1 MTEKEY
7 WIWFASL
14 NILPIKKYK
23 IFESLKSVDKI
34 FFAETR
40 ELLMIQEINLNDIF
54 EIQKSKDINL
64 IKKYEDYINKNQID
78 IININDKLYPK
89 KLKNIYDPPVVL
101 FAKGNV
107 ELLKNI
113 GIAVIGSRD
122 ANEYGKRQAYNLG
135 YNLAK
140 YGYSVI
146 SGLAKGI
153 DGAAHLG
160 ALKATGNTIAVIGSG
175 LDVIYPKENLN
186 LYKSVFEKGLI
197 ISEFIVGTKPLA
209 KNFPMRNRIVSGLS
223 SGVVVAQAKE
233 QSGAM
238 ITVDLAL
245 EQGKNVYAIPRKHR
259 YTAKLWLQFV
269 NKSRC

>member
-23 IFESLKSVDKI
+23 ILEKFKSVDKI
-34 FFAETR
+34 FFAKNSG
-40 ELLMIQEINLNDIF
+40 LLTIHEINLNDIF
-54 EIQKSKDINL
+54 EIQKSKDLNL
-64 IKKYEDYINKNQID
+64 IKKYKDYINKNQINV
-78 IININDKLYPK
+78 ININDKLYPK
-89 KLKNIYDPPVVL
+89 QLKNIYDPPVVL
-101 FAKGNV
+101 FTKGNV
-107 ELLKNI
+107 ELFKNV
-113 GIAVIGSRD
+113 GIAVVGSRE

-140 YGYSVI
+140 CGYSVI

-160 ALKATGNTIAVIGSG
+160 ALKATGDTIAVIGSG

-186 LYKSVFEKGLI
+186 LFKDILENGLI
-197 ISEFIVGTKPLA
+197 ISEYIVGTKPLA
-209 KNFPMRNRIVSGLS
+209 ENFPMRNRIVSGLS
-223 SGVVVAQAKE
+223 SGVVVVQAKE

-245 EQGKNVYAIPRKHR
+245 EQGKNIYAIPRKHR
-259 YTAKLWLQFV
+259 YTTKLWL
-269 NKSRC
+269 